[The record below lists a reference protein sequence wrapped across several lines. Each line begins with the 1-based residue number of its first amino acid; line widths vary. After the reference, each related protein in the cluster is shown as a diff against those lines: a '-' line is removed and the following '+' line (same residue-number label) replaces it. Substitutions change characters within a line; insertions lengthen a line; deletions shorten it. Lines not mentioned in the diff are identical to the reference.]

1 MKKLNEKGST
11 LRGSKGFT
19 LIELIVVI
27 VVIGI
32 LAGLVIIRIGSA
44 SKDARN
50 AKRKADLAQIRTAI
64 EQYRAKGGTI
74 DFGQAV
80 ALKCTTALLGT
91 GTSFVLPDCETPIT
105 TTLEGAALLFQTN
118 TTSIPY
124 PSITLQGSVY
134 PTDPQDSAKYYIISF
149 ENTNKTY
156 TLKANSTV
164 VYAPSNT
171 DVPFVKS

>member
-74 DFGQAV
+74 DFG
-80 ALKCTTALLGT
+80 
-91 GTSFVLPDCETPIT
+91 
-105 TTLEGAALLFQTN
+105 
-118 TTSIPY
+118 
-124 PSITLQGSVY
+124 
-134 PTDPQDSAKYYIISF
+134 
-149 ENTNKTY
+149 
-156 TLKANSTV
+156 
-164 VYAPSNT
+164 
-171 DVPFVKS
+171 